1 LEQASFSN
9 ITAEVEAYSMLED
22 VGMASGHIKAG
33 FQSKEHMDAKD
44 CPWATALDKTYKNK
58 RVVGSGATACVY
70 LAENADAQ
78 TVAIKVG
85 KGGSGESLSAWN
97 EECKS
102 MQLLRVDACKSS
114 KRGNTGPL
122 LYDLN
127 AMYIP
132 TCMEVGSVEEEG
144 KEVNFY
150 VMHAAGTE
158 ELRNMGSGYSD
169 EDRKSLFAQL
179 VGAVYALHG
188 LDTGHN
194 DLHGGNILIS
204 KKTGKP
210 RLALIDFGELSTPL
224 DPTTPVIPPS
234 TTWLFDYKRD
244 GNAVMAWTSHILNCP
259 AIPEFPVVPG
269 GSELRER
276 GEEFKACLKK
286 WGAGDDTIK
295 AMDIIVDKNSRQF
308 PTQSIEGLFQ
318 SSFVQKHLPK
328 MEQTYTWDKT
338 KGCTNWDITKIV
350 EFRREVEFSAMY
362 KCETVPTYNKITW
375 KTRKDGKKVK
385 KTSQQCVFQRSACY
399 TLIPGVTWACDAG
412 TIKGSPCDSVSLS
425 RKSGHSDKVFDGG
438 CLNVNHEEGYKY
450 AKTYPGYE
458 PPKVDPNA
466 ARRRRTWTP
475 MVTPKPK
482 TVTEPPFDLATLK
495 PECKCSQTGIIRGK
509 DTRKKG
515 CKTHLSRSYGP
526 FCYIDGDSS
535 CPGNPSESKSN
546 TGAFFRKCYPLH
558 ED

>member
-1 LEQASFSN
+1 
-9 ITAEVEAYSMLED
+9 MLED

-33 FQSKEHMDAKD
+33 FQSEEHMDAKN
-44 CPWATALDKTYKNK
+44 CPWATALDKSYKNK

-85 KGGSGESLSAWN
+85 KGGMGESLSQWN

-114 KRGNTGPL
+114 KRGNTGPV

-132 TCMEVGSVEEEG
+132 TCMEVGSVEEKG

-308 PTQSIEGLFQ
+308 PTQSIEGLFK

-338 KGCTNWDITKIV
+338 KGCTNWDISKIV

-375 KTRKDGKKVK
+375 KTRKNGKKVK

-412 TIKGSPCDSVSLS
+412 TIKGSPCDTVSLS

-438 CLNVNHEEGYKY
+438 CLNVNHVEGYKY

-466 ARRRRTWTP
+466 VRRRRTWTP

-482 TVTEPPFDLATLK
+482 TVTKPPFDLATLK

-509 DTRKKG
+509 NTRKKG

-535 CPGNPSESKSN
+535 CPGDPKESKSN